1 MVESIL
7 RGLLGIVLILG
18 IAFLFSRHKRSI
30 SWGLVVKGLGIQF
43 LFGVLVIKGQALG
56 ALWSPLGWPQLAFD
70 AISRAFVTLLSFTTK
85 GAAFI
90 FGTLAASPGQ
100 TDSLGFFFAFQVLPT
115 IIFFASLMSVLYYL
129 GIMQKIVQGMAWIMV
144 KLLGTS
150 GAESLSNTAN
160 IFVGQTEA
168 PLMIRPFLKDLTESE
183 LLTVMVGGLATIAG
197 GVMAAY
203 VQMLGISYAE
213 LHGMTV
219 DTAQVR
225 FAAQLLG
232 ASIMA
237 APASM
242 VLSKILL
249 PETGTPLT
257 LGHVHIAKEKNA
269 SNVIDAA
276 ASGASDGL
284 QLALNIGAM
293 LLAFIAL
300 IALSNYLLEL
310 AGNIGG
316 LNDLLKA
323 HFGKPLSLELLFGLV
338 LQYIAWGIGFPWNES
353 FHVGSLMGTKLVL
366 NEFVAYLEMSKMI
379 SAGTLYSDKT
389 ITMAAFA
396 LCGFANFSSIA
407 ILMGGLGPLA
417 PGRRPDISRLGLRA
431 LLGGTLAT
439 MMTAAI
445 AGILT
450 GF

>member
-1 MVESIL
+1 MVESLL
-7 RGLLGIVLILG
+7 RGLLGIALILG
-18 IAFLFSRHKRSI
+18 IAFLFSRHKRKVP
-30 SWGLVVKGLGIQF
+30 WPLVAKGLGIQI
-43 LFGVLVIKGQALG
+43 LFGVLVIKGQAL
-56 ALWSPLGWPQLAFD
+56 AYYWSPLGWPQLAFEF
-70 AISRAFVTLLSFTTK
+70 ISKTFVKLLSFTTK

-90 FGTLAASPGQ
+90 FGSLSMSPGQ

-129 GIMQKIVQGMAWIMV
+129 GIMQKIVQGMAWVMV
-144 KLLGTS
+144 KLLGVS

-168 PLMIRPFLKDLTESE
+168 PLMIKPFLKDLTESE
-183 LLTVMVGGLATIAG
+183 LLTIMVGGLATIAG

-203 VQMLGISYAE
+203 VQMLGYSYAQ
-213 LHGMTV
+213 LHGMPV
-219 DTAQVR
+219 DAAQVR

-237 APASM
+237 APAGM

-257 LGHVHIAKEKNA
+257 LGHVHIPHEKNA

-310 AGNIGG
+310 AGRIGDFNG
-316 LNDLLKA
+316 YLVA
-323 HFGKPLSLELLFGLV
+323 HFGKPLSLELMFGIV
-338 LQYIAWGIGFPWNES
+338 LQYVAWGIGFPWNES

-366 NEFVAYLEMSKMI
+366 NEFVAYLDMSKMI
-379 SAGTLYSDKT
+379 AAGTLYSDKA

-417 PGRRPDISRLGLRA
+417 PERRPDISRLGLRA

>member
-1 MVESIL
+1 MIESIA
-7 RGLLGIVLILG
+7 RGILGMMLILG
-18 IAFLFSRHKRSI
+18 IAVLFSRSRRNI
-30 SWGLVVKGLGIQF
+30 NWALVTKGLSIQLVFGI
-43 LFGVLVIKGQALG
+43 LVIKGAALG
-56 ALWSPLGWPQLAFD
+56 AVWTPLGWPKAAFD
-70 AISRAFVTLLSFTTK
+70 FLSRAFVKLLSFTTE

-90 FGTLAASPGQ
+90 FGDLARSPG
-100 TDSLGFFFAFQVLPT
+100 DPASFGFFFAFQVLPT
-115 IIFFASLMSVLYYL
+115 IIFFASLMSVMYYL
-129 GIMQKIVQGMAWIMV
+129 GVMQKIVQGMAWIMV

-160 IFVGQTEA
+160 VFVGQTEA

-203 VQMLGISYAE
+203 VQMLGLAYAE
-213 LHGMTV
+213 LHGVTI
-219 DTAQVR
+219 TEAQVG

-237 APASM
+237 APASL
-242 VLSKILL
+242 VLSKVLL
-249 PETGTPLT
+249 PETGTPVT
-257 LGHVHIAKEKNA
+257 LGHVRVPKEKNA

-276 ASGASDGL
+276 ATGASEGL
-284 QLALNIGAM
+284 QLALNIAAM

-300 IALSNYLLEL
+300 IALSNYLLGL
-310 AGNIGG
+310 FGRIGD
-316 LNDLLKA
+316 LNGFLMSV
-323 HFGKPLSLELLFGLV
+323 FGKPLSLELLFGLV
-338 LQYIAWGIGFPWNES
+338 LQYIAFGIGFPWAES
-353 FHVGSLMGTKLVL
+353 FQVGSLMGTKLVL
-366 NEFVAYLEMSKMI
+366 NEFVAYFEMSEMLK
-379 SAGTLYSDKT
+379 AGALYSDKA

-417 PGRRPDISRLGLRA
+417 PSRRKDISRLGVRA

-439 MMTAAI
+439 MMTATI